1 MKLVHGSQSYLIGYL
16 KGVKM
21 DINVL
26 AVRAFKTFL
35 QAFLA
40 VLSVSVLTVVDVETG
55 KAALIA
61 AVAAG
66 ISATMNLFIKPT
78 EAK

>member
-1 MKLVHGSQSYLIGYL
+1 MNDVNL
-16 KGVKM
+16 
-21 DINVL
+21 NVL
-26 AVRAFKTFL
+26 AVRAFKTFC

-40 VLSVSVLTVVDVETG
+40 ALAVSATTVVNVDTG
-55 KAALIA
+55 KAVLLG

-66 ISATMNLFIKPT
+66 ISAVMNLFIAPT

>member
-1 MKLVHGSQSYLIGYL
+1 MNANAI
-16 KGVKM
+16 
-21 DINVL
+21 II
-26 AVRAFKTFL
+26 RAFKTFL
-35 QAFLA
+35 QTFLA
-40 VLSVSVLTVVDVETG
+40 TLSVSVLTVVNVETG

-66 ISATMNLFIKPT
+66 FSAAMNIFIQPA